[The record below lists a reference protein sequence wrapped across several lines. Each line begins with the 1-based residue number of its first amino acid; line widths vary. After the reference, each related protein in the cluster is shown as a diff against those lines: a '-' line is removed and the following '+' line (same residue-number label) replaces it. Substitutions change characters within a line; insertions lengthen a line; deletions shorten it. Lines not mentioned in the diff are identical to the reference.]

1 MAECLRGLLGSKR
14 NFFTLG
20 NLNLDETGFPEVSLL
35 RLHQLF
41 NGDPQGKR
49 FEEFLTW
56 FFAKQRS
63 VPVGFVN
70 ASNEHITAH
79 LQFEREPNG
88 CSIGLD
94 PLIPSITRSGTVYG
108 PLQDEATTALKNSL
122 KERTLSF
129 QLPIG
134 RNNFPNQVE
143 LWAWTG
149 YNRFIFVRLTE
160 ELFGCSGK
168 QTADFWSYFLSTG
181 RRRLAFR
188 IRSEVVTVVVDR
200 YYGLGD
206 SWKGD
211 LDQKEIFSS
220 APAGALPTVS
230 EIEPVLDLR
239 IKTPNLSESG
249 IYLAIPDP
257 RLPAKLRLVQ
267 GERA

>member
-1 MAECLRGLLGSKR
+1 MADKLRGLPGSKR
-14 NFFTLG
+14 NFYSLG
-20 NLNLDETGFPEVSLL
+20 TIELDGTDFPEISLL

-41 NGDPQGKR
+41 NDDPQGER

-70 ASNEHITAH
+70 GSNEHITAH
-79 LQFEREPNG
+79 LQFKREPNG

-108 PLQDEATTALKNSL
+108 PLQDEATTALRNSL

-149 YNRFIFVRLTE
+149 YNRFVFIRLTT
-160 ELFGCSGK
+160 ELFGASGMK
-168 QTADFWSYFLSTG
+168 TADFWNSFFAKG

-188 IRSEVVTVVVDR
+188 IGSEVVTVVVDR

-206 SWKGD
+206 SWKGE
-211 LDQKEIFSS
+211 LNTRELYSS
-220 APAGALPTVS
+220 APTGALPTDS
-230 EIEPVLDLR
+230 EIETVLDPQ
-239 IKTPNLSESG
+239 IQSPNVSESG

-267 GERA
+267 GGSS